1 MIYKAFLNRQEI
13 TGFPVKGK
21 ETSEIWGGNTL
32 LWKKS
37 SMQDYFKFE
46 YESVITFMIKGSNI
60 SVDWGDGM
68 KESFANEYQ
77 DTNFNNN
84 VKFITHTPMSEGRHI
99 SEIRGTDLEVRFGD
113 NRPGHVFGATALTKV
128 LSPLPRCT
136 SDLLPYLFY
145 GCKNLESVTE
155 DLFKNCK
162 NATGALHAF
171 MATSKLKNIPEK
183 LFDYTPKLKSAIW
196 TFYESGLES
205 VPGKLFSKCEEMNNA
220 TGCFSYCD
228 SLKTTGDGFLS
239 KQKMIVMHGIFRGC
253 SSLSKVGE
261 DFFEN
266 ADPFSSENAWG
277 FNGVF
282 SGCTELTQAPN
293 FYAKFP
299 TLTDTQRTGR
309 CYYKCEKLPFY
320 SSLPNRWR

>member
-1 MIYKAFLNRQEI
+1 MIYKAFLYRQEI

-32 LWKKS
+32 LWEKS

-84 VKFITHTPMSEGRHI
+84 VKFITHTPISEGRHI
-99 SEIRGTDLEVRFGD
+99 SEIRGIDLEVRFGD
-113 NRPGHVFGATALTKV
+113 SRPGHVFSSTALTKV

-136 SDLLPYLFY
+136 SNYLPYLFY

-162 NATGALHAF
+162 NATNALETF
-171 MATSKLKNIPEK
+171 MATSKLKNIPGK
-183 LFDYTPKLKSAIW
+183 LFDYIPKLKEAVW
-196 TFYESGLES
+196 TFRESGLES
-205 VPGKLFSKCEEMNNA
+205 VPGKLFSKCEEMNGA
-220 TGCFSYCD
+220 AGCFSYCGN
-228 SLKTTGDGFLS
+228 LKTTGDGLLS
-239 KQKMIVMHGIFRGC
+239 KQKMIVMHSIFSHC
-253 SSLSKVGE
+253 PNLVKVN
-261 DFFEN
+261 DDLFAN
-266 ADPFSSENAWG
+266 ADPFSSENDNG
-277 FNGVF
+277 FHGVF
-282 SGCTELTQAPN
+282 YGCAELLQAPN
-293 FYAKFP
+293 FYQKFP
-299 TLTDTQRTGR
+299 TLTDPKRTGL
-309 CYYKCEKLPFY
+309 CYYECKKLPFY
-320 SSLPNRWR
+320 ASLPERWR